1 MVRFRDRPSMGSIS
15 ILWSKELVTM
25 VDYYRYVSWLLITF
39 MPFISLFA
47 YLAVY
52 FDLPYFISPD
62 EGIYRVRLELYT
74 YPELKYWLNLQVAI
88 FVPTLTLFFYVK
100 SFSVRIVSFE
110 NSFTWV
116 NFIVLTA
123 AALFVLSMIYFG
135 IDGEEGYL
143 SRGTTTNQFGIQ
155 MFSHLSLLGGVILI
169 LIPIIYLT
177 WRLGIYHGRSE

>member
-1 MVRFRDRPSMGSIS
+1 
-15 ILWSKELVTM
+15 M
-25 VDYYRYVSWLLITF
+25 VDYYRYASWLVIAF
-39 MPFISLFA
+39 MPLMSLLA

-52 FDLPYFISPD
+52 LELPYIISPY

-88 FVPTLTLFFYVK
+88 LAPILTLYLYVK

-110 NSFTWV
+110 NSFTLL

-123 AALFVLSMIYFG
+123 AALFVVSLIYFG
-135 IDGEEGYL
+135 VDGEEGYL

-155 MFSHLSLLGGVILI
+155 MFSHLSLLGGVILN